1 MTLNVLIMNLLTLI
15 GDQDA
20 VWASQ
25 KSSTYRKSKTRDIV
39 TSNIGFRGK
48 PLKNQDRLA
57 KVCNWERK
65 WKSSGTSDSESIFLS
80 YFGTRRIETKQ

>member
-1 MTLNVLIMNLLTLI
+1 MNLLILI

-20 VWASQ
+20 VWTS

-48 PLKNQDRLA
+48 PLKNQARLA

-65 WKSSGTSDSESIFLS
+65 CKSSGTSDSESFFFS
-80 YFGTRRIETKQ
+80 HFGTKRIETKQ